1 MAWRRAATG
10 PAAEAAVELEDLAS
24 EYASAARGGDRW
36 AADHLT
42 SVLSWIDAVRSSGG
56 DPVIV
61 DLFAEFARVD
71 RALWLEVRGGV
82 A

>member
-1 MAWRRAATG
+1 MAWRRAAVG
-10 PAAEAAVELEDLAS
+10 PAADAATGLEDLAE
-24 EYASAARGGDRW
+24 EYAAAARGGDRW
-36 AADHLT
+36 AAEHLT
-42 SVLSWIDAVRSSGG
+42 SVLSWIDTVRSSGG

-71 RALWLEVRGGV
+71 RVQWAEVRGGV